1 MCSSGLGEGGE
12 CQNECLLFST
22 HAQFSQLCAPYRMQ
36 YRISAIA
43 AIYDKSLRL
52 QSTSNVDQLSTSQRK
67 EGSKESKTAATSG
80 KVVNIATNDVERFL
94 LATLFASHI
103 FWAPIQS
110 IAILIV
116 GWLVIGWSFAAGFGL
131 LIFFFVP
138 LQFYLSKKFAML
150 RGRIA
155 HITDERVT
163 QVSQAV
169 SGE

>member
-1 MCSSGLGEGGE
+1 MYIVSIIVL
-12 CQNECLLFST
+12 
-22 HAQFSQLCAPYRMQ
+22 RMQ

-52 QSTSNVDQLSTSQRK
+52 KSTSSIEETSNEQK
-67 EGSKESKTAATSG
+67 GKKPSKTSATSG

-110 IAILIV
+110 VAILVV
-116 GWLVIGWSFAAGFGL
+116 GWLVIGWAFAAGFGL

-138 LQFYLSKKFAML
+138 MQFYLSKKFAML
-150 RGRIA
+150 RGKIA
-155 HITDERVT
+155 HITDDRVT

-169 SGE
+169 SGTLVVSSYAF